1 MENLKPVI
9 SVIKEKCVNCHKCI
23 AVCPSKFCN
32 DGSGD
37 YVNIDANLC
46 IGCGACIKACTHGA
60 RIGIDDF
67 SEFMQTVKSGS
78 SDVVAIVAPAAAPNF
93 RGKELELNGWLKSIG
108 VKAVFDVSFG
118 AELTTKS
125 YLNYIKKHDPKLV
138 IAQPC
143 PALVSYIELYQ
154 PDLIPYLS
162 PADSPMAH
170 TTVMIRHFYPE
181 YKDAKIAV
189 ISPCY
194 AKRREFDENG
204 RGDFNVT
211 MASISKYFEDNRI
224 NLDSYPQENY
234 TNPPAERA
242 VLYSTPGGL
251 LRTAER
257 FNPKVKNITRK
268 IEGQPL
274 MTEYFHELSTSL
286 KENQHLPYKLIDCLN
301 CEKGCNG
308 GAGTVNHDLSLDN
321 LENFVEERMYKQRTI
336 WQKRSYSRKNCMK
349 KINKTIDKYWKEEIY
364 TRKYENR
371 DVVASGLLKI
381 PTELELQQLYVDMGK
396 TDKKDF
402 LDCGACGYTS
412 CKEMAIA
419 IFNGKNKKENCHH
432 YLLSQVNS
440 MHEKLQDEIKQTIST
455 VTDATLQNLD
465 ETKDGVNELAR
476 ITGDMSNIVASSSSA
491 IEEMIGNII
500 SIENTIQKSVEA
512 VNNLDL
518 ATNAGE
524 SNLAEVSNLVEKIE
538 QGSEG
543 LEEMSNVIQQIAEQT
558 NMLAMNAAI
567 EAAHAGEA
575 GKGFAVVADEIR
587 KLAENSGTE
596 AKKIADVL
604 AEIKQMIDNAYE
616 GTVSTQKEFEVIVK
630 RSNEVK
636 AMELE
641 IKDAISEQNNG
652 GKLIL
657 DAVSRLK
664 DSEHAVVAASK
675 QLLETEERVRESI
688 KSLAM

>member
-60 RIGIDDF
+60 RVGIDDF

-616 GTVSTQKEFEVIVK
+616 GTVSTQKEFEIIVK

>member
-37 YVNIDANLC
+37 YVNIDSNLC

-170 TTVMIRHFYPE
+170 TTVMIREFYPE

-381 PTELELQQLYVDMGK
+381 PTELELQQLYVEMGK

>member
-23 AVCPSKFCN
+23 SVCPSKFCN
-32 DGSGD
+32 DGSGN
-37 YVNIDANLC
+37 YVNIDSNLC

-170 TTVMIRHFYPE
+170 TTVMIREFYPE

-364 TRKYENR
+364 KRKYENR

-381 PTELELQQLYVDMGK
+381 PTELELQQLYVEMGK

-419 IFNGKNKKENCHH
+419 IFNGKNKKENC
-432 YLLSQVNS
+432 VN
-440 MHEKLQDEIKQTIST
+440 
-455 VTDATLQNLD
+455 TLKMVD
-465 ETKDGVNELAR
+465 
-476 ITGDMSNIVASSSSA
+476 I
-491 IEEMIGNII
+491 
-500 SIENTIQKSVEA
+500 
-512 VNNLDL
+512 
-518 ATNAGE
+518 
-524 SNLAEVSNLVEKIE
+524 
-538 QGSEG
+538 
-543 LEEMSNVIQQIAEQT
+543 
-558 NMLAMNAAI
+558 
-567 EAAHAGEA
+567 
-575 GKGFAVVADEIR
+575 
-587 KLAENSGTE
+587 
-596 AKKIADVL
+596 
-604 AEIKQMIDNAYE
+604 
-616 GTVSTQKEFEVIVK
+616 
-630 RSNEVK
+630 
-636 AMELE
+636 
-641 IKDAISEQNNG
+641 
-652 GKLIL
+652 
-657 DAVSRLK
+657 
-664 DSEHAVVAASK
+664 
-675 QLLETEERVRESI
+675 
-688 KSLAM
+688 

>member
-32 DGSGD
+32 DGAGD
-37 YVNIDANLC
+37 YVNIDSNLC

-60 RIGIDDF
+60 RVGIDDF
-67 SEFMQTVKSGS
+67 SEFMQTVSSGTT
-78 SDVVAIVAPAAAPNF
+78 DVVAIVAPAAAPNF

-125 YLNYIKKHDPKLV
+125 YLNYIKKHNPKLV

-308 GAGTVNHDLSLDN
+308 GAGTINHDLSLDN
-321 LENFVEERMYKQRTI
+321 LENYVEERMYKQRTI

-381 PTELELQQLYVDMGK
+381 PTELELQQLYVEMGK

-402 LDCGACGYTS
+402 LDCGACGYSS
-412 CKEMAIA
+412 CKDMAIA

-432 YLLSQVNS
+432 FLLSQVNS
-440 MHEKLQDEIKQTIST
+440 MHEKLQAEIKQTIST

-512 VNNLDL
+512 VNNLDI

-524 SNLAEVSNLVEKIE
+524 TNLSEVSNLVEKIE

-604 AEIKQMIDNAYE
+604 AQIKQMIDDAYQ
-616 GTVSTQKEFEVIVK
+616 GTVSTQKEFEVIVR
-630 RSNEVK
+630 RSTEVK

>member
-37 YVNIDANLC
+37 YVNIDSNLC

-60 RIGIDDF
+60 RVGIDDF
-67 SEFMQTVKSGS
+67 SEFMQTVKTGS

-224 NLDSYPQENY
+224 NLDSYPQVNY

-308 GAGTVNHDLSLDN
+308 GAGTINHDLSLDN

-381 PTELELQQLYVDMGK
+381 PTELELQQLYVEMGK

-402 LDCGACGYTS
+402 LDCGACGYSS
-412 CKEMAIA
+412 CKDMAIA

-512 VNNLDL
+512 VNNLDI

-524 SNLAEVSNLVEKIE
+524 TNLSEVSNLVEKIE

-596 AKKIADVL
+596 AKTIADVL
-604 AEIKQMIDNAYE
+604 AQIKQMIDDAYE

-688 KSLAM
+688 KSLAL

>member
-181 YKDAKIAV
+181 YKDAEIAV

-616 GTVSTQKEFEVIVK
+616 GTVSTQKEFEIIVK

>member
-224 NLDSYPQENY
+224 DLASYPQENY

-286 KENQHLPYKLIDCLN
+286 KENQNLPYKLIDCLN

-308 GAGTVNHDLSLDN
+308 GAGTINQDLPLDE
-321 LENFVEERMYKQRTI
+321 LENYVEERMYKQRTI

-364 TRKYENR
+364 TRKYENK
-371 DVVASGLLKI
+371 DVVANGLLKI
-381 PTELELQQLYVDMGK
+381 PTEFELQQLYVDMGK
-396 TDKKDF
+396 VEKKDF
-402 LDCGACGYTS
+402 LDCGACGYSS
-412 CKEMAIA
+412 CKDMAIA

-432 YLLSQVNS
+432 FLLSQVNS

-524 SNLAEVSNLVEKIE
+524 SNLSEVSNLVEKIE

-604 AEIKQMIDNAYE
+604 AEIKQMIDDAYQ

-641 IKDAISEQNNG
+641 IKDAIAEQNNG

-664 DSEHAVVAASK
+664 DAEHAVVAASK
-675 QLLETEERVRESI
+675 QLLETENRVRDSI

>member
-60 RIGIDDF
+60 RVGIDDF

-170 TTVMIRHFYPE
+170 TTVMIREFYPE

-381 PTELELQQLYVDMGK
+381 PTELELQQLYVEMGK

-616 GTVSTQKEFEVIVK
+616 GTVSTQKEFEIIVK

>member
-616 GTVSTQKEFEVIVK
+616 GTVSTQKEFEIIVK

>member
-286 KENQHLPYKLIDCLN
+286 KENQNLPYKLIDCLN

-308 GAGTVNHDLSLDN
+308 GAGTINQDLSLDN
-321 LENFVEERMYKQRTI
+321 LENYVEERMYKQRTI

-371 DVVASGLLKI
+371 DVVANGLLKI
-381 PTELELQQLYVDMGK
+381 PTEFELQQLYVDMGK
-396 TDKKDF
+396 VEKKDF
-402 LDCGACGYTS
+402 LDCGACGYSS
-412 CKEMAIA
+412 CKDMAIA
-419 IFNGKNKKENCHH
+419 IFNGKNKKENC
-432 YLLSQVNS
+432 S
-440 MHEKLQDEIKQTIST
+440 ST
-455 VTDATLQNLD
+455 
-465 ETKDGVNELAR
+465 
-476 ITGDMSNIVASSSSA
+476 
-491 IEEMIGNII
+491 
-500 SIENTIQKSVEA
+500 
-512 VNNLDL
+512 
-518 ATNAGE
+518 
-524 SNLAEVSNLVEKIE
+524 
-538 QGSEG
+538 
-543 LEEMSNVIQQIAEQT
+543 
-558 NMLAMNAAI
+558 
-567 EAAHAGEA
+567 
-575 GKGFAVVADEIR
+575 
-587 KLAENSGTE
+587 
-596 AKKIADVL
+596 
-604 AEIKQMIDNAYE
+604 
-616 GTVSTQKEFEVIVK
+616 
-630 RSNEVK
+630 
-636 AMELE
+636 
-641 IKDAISEQNNG
+641 
-652 GKLIL
+652 
-657 DAVSRLK
+657 
-664 DSEHAVVAASK
+664 
-675 QLLETEERVRESI
+675 
-688 KSLAM
+688 

>member
-37 YVNIDANLC
+37 YVNIDSNLC

-60 RIGIDDF
+60 RVGIDDF
-67 SEFMQTVKSGS
+67 SEFMQTVKTGS
-78 SDVVAIVAPAAAPNF
+78 SDVVAIVAPAVAPNF

-308 GAGTVNHDLSLDN
+308 GAGTINHDLSLDN

-381 PTELELQQLYVDMGK
+381 PTELELQQLYVEMGK

-402 LDCGACGYTS
+402 LDCGACGYSS
-412 CKEMAIA
+412 CKDMAIA

-604 AEIKQMIDNAYE
+604 AEIKNMIDDAYK
-616 GTVSTQKEFEVIVK
+616 GTVDTQKEFEIIVK

-688 KSLAM
+688 KSLAL

>member
-154 PDLIPYLS
+154 PDLIPFLS

-170 TTVMIRHFYPE
+170 TTVMIREFYPE

-381 PTELELQQLYVDMGK
+381 PTELELQQLYVEMGK

-616 GTVSTQKEFEVIVK
+616 GTVSTQKEFEIIVK